1 MSRAAGWKG
10 GRRRLGP
17 TEQEYKRAHPNV
29 NWDTHE
35 VHFRMELGS
44 SFRGGPRVTWIS
56 GHARRFDYNGLYRD
70 LDASDEVPSGTNWRR
85 DNSWDGKVQPHW
97 QDIRFRDKDPK
108 VDDDE

>member
-17 TEQEYKRAHPNV
+17 TVEEYKRAHPEVDWN
-29 NWDTHE
+29 THE
-35 VHFRMELGS
+35 VLYTMHMGMGRS
-44 SFRGGPRVTWIS
+44 GPMVTEIKS
-56 GHARRFDYNGLYRD
+56 HHRKFDYNALYRD
-70 LDASDEVPSGTNWRR
+70 LDDSDKVPSGTNWRR

-97 QDIRFRDKDPK
+97 QWTRFRDKDPK